1 MFLQKKLKMFIFCK
15 IYVIFNVILTKNP
28 AFSLCNELNLT
39 NFCVCYTINMQWGY
53 RQVVRH
59 WILTPIFGGSSP
71 STPAN
76 RLRVKSFFMQ
86 KKSRMFSTRYF
97 LCAVYRLSA
106 LSSTFV
112 IKPFTQVSSNFLF
125 ELNVKVYVPE

>member
-15 IYVIFNVILTKNP
+15 IYVIFNVILTKNL
-28 AFSLCNELNLT
+28 AFLLCDELNLT

-86 KKSRMFSTRYF
+86 KKISYAFYEIFFMCKIIGLSYF
-97 LCAVYRLSA
+97 QHL
-106 LSSTFV
+106 LSSLLPKFHQTFC
-112 IKPFTQVSSNFLF
+112 
-125 ELNVKVYVPE
+125 LN